1 MTTLEEAAALAR
13 DERGLVIVAT
23 LRGDG
28 TIQSSL
34 VNAGI
39 VPHPATGEST
49 LVFVTNGPVKLANLR
64 ARPQV
69 TATFRTGWQWAALEA
84 DNSKA

>member
-1 MTTLEEAAALAR
+1 MTPLEEAAALAR
-13 DERGLVIVAT
+13 NERGLVIVA
-23 LRGDG
+23 
-28 TIQSSL
+28 
-34 VNAGI
+34 
-39 VPHPATGEST
+39 
-49 LVFVTNGPVKLANLR
+49 NGPVKLANLR